1 MANIAAIRTVK
12 HDSFMMSVFR
22 AAIYTANEQGAT
34 IREIADQ
41 LGVSKSSLHRWIQRE
56 RDRRTRN
63 PWAIPVY
70 TPAADGSC
78 NHRLL
83 DVPGRRFCLQCC
95 MSNFEKD
102 PALRRTRATDPR
114 PEPVVEV
121 PRPKVTRRQRRKQ
134 QAVA

>member
-1 MANIAAIRTVK
+1 MANLSAIRAVK
-12 HDSFMMSVFR
+12 QDAFMMAVFR

-56 RDRRTRN
+56 RDRRSQN

-70 TPAADGSC
+70 TPSADGGC

-83 DVPGRRFCLQCC
+83 DAPGRRFCLTCC

-102 PALRRTRATDPR
+102 PALKRTRATDPK
-114 PEPVVEV
+114 PEPAIE
-121 PRPKVTRRQRRKQ
+121 PPKANQTRKQRRKH
-134 QAVA
+134 AVA